1 MFAFAQTWHGKATSL
16 GPPAGCE
23 RNMMRTPFILTVLSL
38 AAFSLTACNKTP
50 QRPEVPTVQG
60 DSSAAPAS
68 AATSW
73 LPPACGG
80 ADAGPEPAAPV
91 ATAPPTGER
100 NTAATGSGPES
111 RSMPMAGQNNDHSAP
126 LASEKSASRP

>member
-73 LPPACGG
+73 LPPADS
-80 ADAGPEPAAPV
+80 ASMAAPV